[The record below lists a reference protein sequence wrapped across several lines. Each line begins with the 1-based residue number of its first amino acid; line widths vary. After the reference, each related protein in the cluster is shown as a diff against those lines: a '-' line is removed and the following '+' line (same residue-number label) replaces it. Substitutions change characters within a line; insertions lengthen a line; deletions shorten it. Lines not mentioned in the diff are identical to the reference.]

1 MKNGDTEGD
10 EDPGKKKIYKI
21 WAGCA
26 GDTVLPD
33 GDFEQQQGGNCY
45 KKFTTVRWELWYT

>member
-1 MKNGDTEGD
+1 MKIGDPEAY

-33 GDFEQQQGGNCY
+33 GDFEQRQGGNCY